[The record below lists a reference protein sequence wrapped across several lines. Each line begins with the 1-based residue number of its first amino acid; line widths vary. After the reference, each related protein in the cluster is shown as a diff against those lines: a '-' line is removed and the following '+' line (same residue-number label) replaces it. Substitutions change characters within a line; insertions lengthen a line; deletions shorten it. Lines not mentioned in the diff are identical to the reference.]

1 MTTDTSDA
9 NYHNN
14 VEVMNQI
21 SEWNSQFHVIKD
33 AIKYNEII
41 LKSSN
46 NHVSINEKQSA
57 AEELSRLERQLMNL
71 QKNVECK
78 IQDYNQIDEWV
89 SQFQNTQALIQIN
102 TNILNISDDFDGLD
116 NEKIS
121 VIKELSDLEQFLI
134 DLKKKVEI
142 KIQEHIENGK

>member
-14 VEVMNQI
+14 VEVINQI

-33 AIKYNEII
+33 TIKYNEII
-41 LKSSN
+41 LKSNN

>member
-14 VEVMNQI
+14 VEVINQI

-33 AIKYNEII
+33 TIKYNEII
-41 LKSSN
+41 LKSNN

-116 NEKIS
+116 NEKFS